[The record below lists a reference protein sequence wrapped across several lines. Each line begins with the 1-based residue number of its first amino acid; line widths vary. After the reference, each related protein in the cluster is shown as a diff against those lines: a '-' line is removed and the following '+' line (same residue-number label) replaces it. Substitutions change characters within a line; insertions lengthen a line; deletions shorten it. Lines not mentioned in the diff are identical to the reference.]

1 MAGNSQAR
9 GRRATLNASIIQE
22 FKTFLLRGNV
32 VDLAVAVVIGGAFGA
47 LVNSFVADIIT
58 PIIAA
63 VFGQPDFSALDFTI
77 NDSRFT
83 YGNFLNAL
91 ITFVTIAAAIF
102 FFVVKPMN
110 VLMARSRKEEPPDPT
125 IKKCPE
131 CLSDIPADA
140 RRCAFCTTQLAA

>member
-1 MAGNSQAR
+1 M
-9 GRRATLNASIIQE
+9 NASIIQE

-83 YGNFLNAL
+83 YGNFMNAL